1 MHNNKHLLGSIA
13 EGYGYKTHWADSEDS
28 DTAASTGKKLYYL
41 QLSVLV
47 ASARTFGYS
56 SVCLCMK

>member
-1 MHNNKHLLGSIA
+1 
-13 EGYGYKTHWADSEDS
+13 
-28 DTAASTGKKLYYL
+28 L

-56 SVCLCMK
+56 SVCLCMKWRCHSVADYVWV